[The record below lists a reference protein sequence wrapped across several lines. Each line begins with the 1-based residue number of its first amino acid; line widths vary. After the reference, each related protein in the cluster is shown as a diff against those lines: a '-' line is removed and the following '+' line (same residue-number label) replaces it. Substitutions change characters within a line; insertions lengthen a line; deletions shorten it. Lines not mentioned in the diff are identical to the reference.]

1 MERAGKAI
9 AKIRGDRLSPDELA
23 VAAWSTAVGK
33 RLADRTNAV
42 KLVRTRLVVEVEDAV
57 WQSQLYQMR
66 DQILPRVTAVIGP
79 GIVDE
84 LEFRVAPRTPRRP
97 PQMAEVSRS
106 TNDEADDI
114 RDPVF
119 RALYKQA
126 RRKAVS

>member
-9 AKIRGDRLSPDELA
+9 ARIRGDRLSPDELA
-23 VAAWSTAVGK
+23 VAAWSAAVGR

-84 LEFRVAPRTPRRP
+84 LEFRVAPRAPRRP
-97 PQMAEVSRS
+97 PQMTAVSR
-106 TNDEADDI
+106 TTGDEADGI

-119 RALYKQA
+119 RTLYRQA

>member
-1 MERAGKAI
+1 MERAGKTL
-9 AKIRGDRLSPDELA
+9 AKMRGDRLSPDELA
-23 VAAWSTAVGK
+23 VAAWSTAVGR

-84 LEFRVAPRTPRRP
+84 LEFRVVPRTQRRP
-97 PQMAEVSRS
+97 PQMAAVSRS
-106 TNDEADDI
+106 ADEADDI

-119 RALYKQA
+119 RALYRQA

>member
-1 MERAGKAI
+1 MERAGKTLT
-9 AKIRGDRLSPDELA
+9 KIRGDSLSPDELA
-23 VAAWSTAVGK
+23 VAAWSTAVGR

-66 DQILPRVTAVIGP
+66 DQILPRVAAVIGP

-97 PQMAEVSRS
+97 PQMAAVSRS
-106 TNDEADDI
+106 TGDEADEI

>member
-1 MERAGKAI
+1 MERAARAI
-9 AKIRGDRLSPDELA
+9 AKIRGDQLSPDELA
-23 VAAWSTAVGK
+23 VAAWSAAVGR

-42 KLVRTRLVVEVEDAV
+42 KLVRSRLVIEVEDAV

-84 LEFRVAPRTPRRP
+84 LEFRVAPRIQRRP
-97 PQMAEVSRS
+97 PRIAAASS
-106 TNDEADDI
+106 SSGDEAESI

>member
-23 VAAWSTAVGK
+23 VAAWSAAVGR

-42 KLVRTRLVVEVEDAV
+42 KLVRTRLVVEVEDGV
-57 WQSQLYQMR
+57 WQSQLHQMR
-66 DQILPRVTAVIGP
+66 DQILPRVVAVIGP

-97 PQMAEVSRS
+97 PQTAAVSHAAG
-106 TNDEADDI
+106 DEADGI

-119 RALYKQA
+119 RALYRQA